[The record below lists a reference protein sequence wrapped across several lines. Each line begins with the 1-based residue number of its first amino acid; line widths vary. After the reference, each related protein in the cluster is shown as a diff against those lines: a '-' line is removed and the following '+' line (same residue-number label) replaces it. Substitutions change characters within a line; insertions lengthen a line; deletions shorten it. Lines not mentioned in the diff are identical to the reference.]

1 MSTQAAVGPASARRN
16 GAGTTALV
24 TGTVALVLA
33 ALIIFFP
40 VAAIL
45 GVIAAIFG
53 LVGIGRANRGE
64 ANNKNHAIAV
74 LLTGLLA
81 VAIAVSMG
89 VRLGTFIMDHEG
101 ASGRSGDASRRHR
114 PRANRTTAAHALEGA
129 WTASQPEN
137 PCL

>member
-1 MSTQAAVGPASARRN
+1 M
-16 GAGTTALV
+16 
-24 TGTVALVLA
+24 A

-53 LVGIGRANRGE
+53 LAGIARANRGE
-64 ANNKNHAIAV
+64 ANNKNHAIAG

-101 ASGRSGDASRRHR
+101 DFRSFWRCITSAPTKSEQNDCGARLGRGLDS
-114 PRANRTTAAHALEGA
+114 
-129 WTASQPEN
+129 
-137 PCL
+137 

>member
-1 MSTQAAVGPASARRN
+1 MSTQVAVEPASARRN

-24 TGTVALVLA
+24 TGVVALVLA
-33 ALIIFFP
+33 VLIIFFP

-53 LVGIGRANRGE
+53 LVGVGRANRGE
-64 ANNKNHAIAV
+64 ADNKNHAIAG

-81 VAIAVSMG
+81 LAIAVSMG

-101 ASGRSGDASRRHR
+101 DFRSFWRCITSAPTKGEQNDCGERLA
-114 PRANRTTAAHALEGA
+114 RALD
-129 WTASQPEN
+129 S
-137 PCL
+137 